1 MIEVLEAVERQMLTW
16 VTELKNDEISK
27 LFEQLPKGKRLRA
40 KLVLKIA
47 GTTQEAITLAA
58 VIELIHAA
66 SLLHDDVIDEAMTR
80 RGVSSV
86 NATDGSKVAVMM
98 GDILYS
104 KAYTEL
110 VVFDQKISRS
120 VAQAVT
126 VLSIGEYID
135 VKMGESFNSNEELY
149 VDMIYKKTASLI
161 EATAYSAAVLAGKV
175 ESDYAL
181 YGKNLGLSFQ
191 IIDDILDITSD
202 EATLGKPALNDFK
215 EGKTTLPYMYLY
227 RNLDDANKKRLIDAH
242 GKTLDAHESAW
253 IKEQM
258 KTFQSVEESYALARK
273 LSDEA
278 IAVASKYN
286 ETALVSVIE
295 EMMGREF

>member
-1 MIEVLEAVERQMLTW
+1 MQAWIDELENE
-16 VTELKNDEISK
+16 EINTLYK
-27 LFEQLPKGKRLRA
+27 HLPKGKRLRA

-47 GTTQEAITLAA
+47 GDTDGAIKLAA
-58 VIELIHAA
+58 IIELIHAA

-110 VVFDQKISRS
+110 VAFDTKIAES
-120 VAQAVT
+120 VAKAVT

-135 VKMGESFNSNEELY
+135 VKMGESFNSDEQAYL
-149 VDMIYKKTASLI
+149 DMIYKKTASLI
-161 EATAYSAAVLAGKV
+161 EVTAYCAALLSGK
-175 ESDYAL
+175 EAENYRL

-191 IIDDILDITSD
+191 IIDDILDIVSD
-202 EATLGKPALNDFK
+202 EKTLGKPALNDYK

-227 RNLDDANKKRLIDAH
+227 QVLDTEGKTRLIAAH
-242 GKTLDAHESAW
+242 GKSLESAESEW

-258 KTFQSVEESYALARK
+258 KANKSVEQSYALAQR

-278 IAVASKYN
+278 IEAVAQYDEK
-286 ETALVSVIE
+286 ELVAIIK

>member
-1 MIEVLEAVERQMLTW
+1 MIEVLEAVEKQMLTW
-16 VTELKNDEISK
+16 ITELKNDEISK

-47 GTTQEAITLAA
+47 GTSQDAITLAA

-80 RGVSSV
+80 RGVTSV

-110 VVFDQKISRS
+110 VIFDTKISRA

-126 VLSIGEYID
+126 ILSIGEYID
-135 VKMGESFNSNEELY
+135 VKMGEIFNNDEEMYL
-149 VDMIYKKTASLI
+149 DMIYKKTASLI
-161 EATAYSAAVLAGKV
+161 EATAYSAAVLAGKE

-191 IIDDILDITSD
+191 IIDDILDITSN

-227 RNLDDANKKRLIDAH
+227 KNLDDANKQKLVNAH
-242 GKTLDAHESAW
+242 RKTLDADSSAW

-258 KTFQSVEESYALARK
+258 HTFKSVEQSYVLARK

-278 IAVASKYN
+278 IAVVSKHN
-286 ETALVSVIE
+286 ETALVGVIE

>member
-1 MIEVLEAVERQMLTW
+1 MLTW

-110 VVFDQKISRS
+110 VAFDQKISRS

-161 EATAYSAAVLAGKV
+161 EATAYSAAVLAGKD

-278 IAVASKYN
+278 IAVVSKYN

>member
-1 MIEVLEAVERQMLTW
+1 MKEVLEAVEKRMLTW
-16 VTELKNDEISK
+16 IEELDNDEISQ

-47 GTTQEAITLAA
+47 GATQEAITLAA
-58 VIELIHAA
+58 IIELIHAA

-80 RGVSSV
+80 RGVTSV

-110 VVFDQKISRS
+110 VVFDAKIAHSI
-120 VAQAVT
+120 AQAVT

-135 VKMGESFNSNEELY
+135 VKMGEHFNNDEARYL
-149 VDMIYKKTASLI
+149 DMIYKKTASLI
-161 EATAYSAAVLAGKV
+161 EATAYSAAVLADKKAD
-175 ESDYAL
+175 DYAL

-191 IIDDILDITSD
+191 IIDDILDIISD
-202 EATLGKPALNDFK
+202 EETLGKPALNDFK

-227 RNLDDANKKRLIDAH
+227 ENLNDTDKQTLVEAH
-242 GKTLDAHESAW
+242 GKNLDTDTLTW
-253 IKEQM
+253 IKTEM
-258 KTFQSVEESYALARK
+258 KTYKSVERSYELARK

-278 IAVASKYN
+278 VSAVSKYN
-286 ETALVSVIE
+286 EVALVAVIE

>member
-1 MIEVLEAVERQMLTW
+1 MIEVLEAVEKQMLTW
-16 VTELKNDEISK
+16 ITELKNDEISK

-47 GTTQEAITLAA
+47 GTSQDAITLAA

-80 RGVSSV
+80 RGVTSV

-110 VVFDQKISRS
+110 VIFDTKISRA

-126 VLSIGEYID
+126 ILSIGEYID
-135 VKMGESFNSNEELY
+135 VKMGETFNNDEELY
-149 VDMIYKKTASLI
+149 LDMIYKKTASLI
-161 EATAYSAAVLAGKV
+161 EATAYSAAVLAGKE

-227 RNLDDANKKRLIDAH
+227 KNLDDANKQKLVNAH
-242 GKTLDAHESAW
+242 RKTLDADSSAW

-258 KTFQSVEESYALARK
+258 HTFKSVEQSYVLARK

-278 IAVASKYN
+278 IAVVSKHN
-286 ETALVSVIE
+286 ETALVGVIE

>member
-1 MIEVLEAVERQMLTW
+1 MLDAVEKCMLAW
-16 VTELKNDEISK
+16 IKDLANDEISV
-27 LFEQLPKGKRLRA
+27 LFKNLPYGKRLRA

-47 GTTQEAITLAA
+47 GASDEAIRLAA

-66 SLLHDDVIDEAMTR
+66 SLLHDDVIDEALTR
-80 RGVSSV
+80 RGVASV

-104 KAYTEL
+104 KAFTEL
-110 VVFDQKISRS
+110 VGFDTRIAHA

-126 VLSIGEYID
+126 TLSIGEYID
-135 VKMGESFNSNEELY
+135 VKMGEHFNTDEAAY
-149 VDMIYKKTASLI
+149 IDMIYKKTASLI
-161 EATAYSAAVLAGKV
+161 EVTAYSAAILCAK
-175 ESDYAL
+175 EPEDYKL
-181 YGKNLGLSFQ
+181 YGKNLGLAFQ
-191 IIDDILDITSD
+191 IIDDILDIVSD

-215 EGKTTLPYMYLY
+215 EGKTTLPYMFLHKA
-227 RNLDDANKKRLIDAH
+227 LDEVSQKRLEAAH
-242 GKTLDAHESAW
+242 LKTLDAKEALW

-258 KTFQSVEESYALARK
+258 KAHRSVEMSYALARS

-278 IAVASKYN
+278 IKAVQKHD
-286 ETALVSVIE
+286 EKELVSILE

>member
-1 MIEVLEAVERQMLTW
+1 MLDAVEKCMLSW
-16 VTELKNDEISK
+16 IEDLANDEISV
-27 LFEQLPKGKRLRA
+27 LFKNLPYGKRLRA

-47 GTTQEAITLAA
+47 GESDEAIKLAA

-66 SLLHDDVIDEAMTR
+66 SLLHDDVIDESLTR

-104 KAYTEL
+104 KAFTEL
-110 VVFDQKISRS
+110 VDFDSRISHA

-126 VLSIGEYID
+126 TLSIGEYID
-135 VKMGESFNSNEELY
+135 VKMGESFNTDEAAY
-149 VDMIYKKTASLI
+149 IDMIYKKTASLI
-161 EATAYSAAVLAGKV
+161 EVTSYCAAILVDKEA
-175 ESDYAL
+175 EDYKL

-191 IIDDILDITSD
+191 IIDDILDIVSD
-202 EATLGKPALNDFK
+202 EKTLGKPALNDFK

-227 RNLDDANKKRLIDAH
+227 KALDEVSQKRLRGAHLQILDAN
-242 GKTLDAHESAW
+242 ESLW
-253 IKEQM
+253 IKAQM
-258 KTFQSVEESYALARK
+258 KEYKSVEMSYALARS

-278 IAVASKYN
+278 IKAVDKHD
-286 ETALVSVIE
+286 EKELVSILE

>member
-1 MIEVLEAVERQMLTW
+1 VREPLEAVEHCMQMW
-16 VTELKNDEISK
+16 IDELDNEDIKT
-27 LFEQLPKGKRLRA
+27 LYTHLPKGKRLRA

-47 GTTQEAITLAA
+47 GDTDEAIRLAA
-58 VIELIHAA
+58 IIELIHAA

-80 RGVSSV
+80 RGVTSV

-98 GDILYS
+98 GDVLYS
-104 KAYTEL
+104 KAYTQL
-110 VVFDQKISRS
+110 VSYEQSIAEA
-120 VAQAVT
+120 VAKAVT

-135 VKMGESFNSNEELY
+135 VKMGEHFNSDETAYL
-149 VDMIYKKTASLI
+149 DMIYKKTASLI
-161 EATAYSAAVLAGKV
+161 EVTAYCAAILSGKDAQ
-175 ESDYAL
+175 SYRL

-191 IIDDILDITSD
+191 IIDDILDIVSD
-202 EATLGKPALNDFK
+202 EKTLGKPALNDYK

-227 RNLDDANKKRLIDAH
+227 QVLDAEGQARLIAAH
-242 GKTLDAHESAW
+242 GKSLDTQESDW

-258 KTFQSVEESYALARK
+258 KRNRSVEQSYALAQR

-278 IAVASKYN
+278 IEAVARYD
-286 ETALVSVIE
+286 EAELVAIIK